1 MSKFRDKLE
10 EIEWKKIGKQVGKF
24 APLLGS
30 ALGGPAG
37 GLVGGLIAEALGVNN
52 TPQEISEAIKTDPEA
67 AVKLKALQVEQEDN
81 LKKWAFSTLEI
92 ELLDKQ
98 NARAVHSISK
108 MPAIICLVMTILVAV
123 GAYLLFTIPV
133 PEQNASTAYLL
144 FGTVLAKWGDSVAY
158 WVGTT
163 RSSAEKDRRNLL

>member
-1 MSKFRDKLE
+1 
-10 EIEWKKIGKQVGKF
+10 
-24 APLLGS
+24 
-30 ALGGPAG
+30 
-37 GLVGGLIAEALGVNN
+37 
-52 TPQEISEAIKTDPEA
+52 
-67 AVKLKALQVEQEDN
+67 
-81 LKKWAFSTLEI
+81 
-92 ELLDKQ
+92 LDKQ